1 MTAPFDPD
9 ETHDGNENT
18 EHHLFD
24 DPNSMTWGSADPDFD
39 AMLRERLG
47 PMPAMPTPPYAF
59 ERVLVAGRRRR
70 ARKVWTGAA
79 AAAFVVMAGT
89 AGTTVALSAHS
100 TANGPVIGAAAP
112 GTTSTSQS
120 AAATSL
126 SPSATPSP
134 SASSSATGSS
144 SPSAA
149 VTATPSDSASIPECA
164 SDSFTLAVSSPS
176 ATPDELL
183 IVLTNT
189 SGHACTTYGYPG
201 LQLETASGQLQSTIV
216 TRVNK
221 SSVQHLTVQ
230 ANQSVSTI
238 STFAA
243 AATSAATATATA
255 SSGCGMP
262 SYSLA
267 VIPPNQKQQIVQTIT
282 GGPVTVCGNGVLDTT
297 PLVPGSTGA

>member
-47 PMPAMPTPPYAF
+47 PMPSMPTPPYAF

-70 ARKVWTGAA
+70 ARKVWAGAA

-89 AGTTVALSAHS
+89 AGTTVALSGHGSS
-100 TANGPVIGAAAP
+100 TGPVIGEAAP
-112 GTTSTSQS
+112 GTTGAPKST
-120 AAATSL
+120 AATSL
-126 SPSATPSP
+126 SPSATPTP
-134 SASSSATGSS
+134 SATPSATTAGAST
-144 SPSAA
+144 SAA
-149 VTATPSDSASIPECA
+149 ATATPSDSASVPECA
-164 SDSFTLAVSSPS
+164 SDSFTLSVTNANSVN
-176 ATPDELL
+176 DQLL

-189 SGHACTTYGYPG
+189 SGHPCTTYGYPG
-201 LQLETASGQLQSTIV
+201 LQLETSAGQLQSTTV

-221 SSVQHLTVQ
+221 SSAQHLTVP
-230 ANQSVSTI
+230 ANQSI
-238 STFAA
+238 STTATFAVETGT
-243 AATSAATATATA
+243 ATSGA
-255 SSGCGMP
+255 GCGMP

-282 GGPVTVCGNGVLDTT
+282 GGPVTVCGNGVLDTN
-297 PLVPGSTGA
+297 PLVLGSTGS

>member
-47 PMPAMPTPPYAF
+47 PMPSMPTPPYAF

-70 ARKVWTGAA
+70 ARKVWAGAA

-89 AGTTVALSAHS
+89 AGTTVALSGHGS
-100 TANGPVIGAAAP
+100 PTGPVIGEAAP
-112 GTTSTSQS
+112 GTTGAPKS
-120 AAATSL
+120 AAATSP
-126 SPSATPSP
+126 SPSAAPTPSATPSATTAG
-134 SASSSATGSS
+134 AST
-144 SPSAA
+144 SAA
-149 VTATPSDSASIPECA
+149 ATATPSDSTSVPECA
-164 SDSFTLAVSSPS
+164 SDSFTLSVTNANSVN
-176 ATPDELL
+176 DQLL

-201 LQLETASGQLQSTIV
+201 LQLETSAGQLQSTTV

-221 SSVQHLTVQ
+221 SSVQHLTVP
-230 ANQSVSTI
+230 ANQSI
-238 STFAA
+238 STTATFAVETGT
-243 AATSAATATATA
+243 ATSGA
-255 SSGCGMP
+255 GCGMP

-282 GGPVTVCGNGVLDTT
+282 GGPVTVCGNGVLDTN
-297 PLVPGSTGA
+297 PLVLGSTGS